1 MITFNFVALMIAV
14 SVVYLI
20 LSQFFIGNWFLLSS
34 YAIFML
40 LSSITY
46 MLYQKQKNHQ
56 LIRKLNDLFDKTYY
70 KADYTDHELSALEQK
85 LYSLI
90 LSNKTITE
98 QIQCEK
104 ERMNSLISD
113 IAHQVKT
120 PLSNIIM
127 YADLLLEDSSSDIDK
142 PMKIRMQAEKLRF
155 LIDALIKMSR
165 CEKGL
170 ITGNLNINQHNIKEL
185 LTRAVS
191 DIMPAAMK
199 KNITIY
205 TNCDSRLTAY
215 FDMKWTSEAIYNI
228 LDNAVKYSNENGTI
242 NIKVTPYEFF
252 VRIDVTDTGMGIPE
266 NEQADIWKRFY
277 RGSLANTENGVG
289 IGLYLTKEILTS
301 QHGYIEVSSKPGKG
315 STFSVFLPLTQG

>member
-1 MITFNFVALMIAV
+1 MITIIFIALIITV

-20 LSQFFIGNWFLLSS
+20 LSQFFIGNWFLLAS

-46 MLYQKQKNHQ
+46 ILHQKHKNIK

-70 KADYTDHELSALEQK
+70 KPDYTDHELSALEQK
-85 LYSLI
+85 LYNLI
-90 LSNKTITE
+90 QSNKTITE
-98 QIQCEK
+98 QIQNEK

-127 YADLLLEDSSSDIDK
+127 YADLLLEDKSSDNDK
-142 PMKIRMQAEKLRF
+142 PMKIHMQAEKLRF

-165 CEKGL
+165 CENGL
-170 ITGNLNINQHNIKEL
+170 ITGNLNIDHYNIKEL

-191 DIMPAAMK
+191 DILPVARK

-205 TNCDSRLTAY
+205 TNCDSKLTAF

-228 LDNAVKYSNENGTI
+228 LDNAVKYSNANGTI

-252 VRIDVTDTGMGIPE
+252 VRIDITDTGMGIPE

-277 RGSLANTENGVG
+277 RGRLVNTENGVG

-301 QHGYIEVSSKPGKG
+301 QHGYIEVASKLGKG
-315 STFSVFLPLTQG
+315 STFSVFLPQTQG

>member
-1 MITFNFVALMIAV
+1 MILPREHLIEAIWSVNGDFIDDNALTVAVKRLRQKIGATAIKTVYGLGYMWEGIKNDNDHFYRAYNYCISCLPYPIA
-14 SVVYLI
+14 I
-20 LSQFFIGNWFLLSS
+20 FIGNWFLLAS

-46 MLYQKQKNHQ
+46 ILHQKHKNIK

-70 KADYTDHELSALEQK
+70 KPDYTDHELSALEQK
-85 LYSLI
+85 LYNLI
-90 LSNKTITE
+90 QSNKTITE
-98 QIQCEK
+98 QIQNEK

-127 YADLLLEDSSSDIDK
+127 YADLLLEDKSSDNDK
-142 PMKIRMQAEKLRF
+142 PMKIHMQAEKLRF

-165 CEKGL
+165 CENGL
-170 ITGNLNINQHNIKEL
+170 ITGNLNIDHYNIKEL

-191 DIMPAAMK
+191 DILPVARK

-205 TNCDSRLTAY
+205 TNCDSKLTAF

-228 LDNAVKYSNENGTI
+228 LDNAVKYSNANGTI

-252 VRIDVTDTGMGIPE
+252 V
-266 NEQADIWKRFY
+266 
-277 RGSLANTENGVG
+277 S
-289 IGLYLTKEILTS
+289 
-301 QHGYIEVSSKPGKG
+301 
-315 STFSVFLPLTQG
+315 